1 MKQFTL
7 PKTERLYLR
16 ESISELFANG
26 SSFTAYPYRVVYLLK
41 DEIDETRPS
50 EERQSRC
57 SVMTV
62 APKKRFKHAVDRN
75 HVKRLT
81 REAYRKQKLPLWDSL
96 KENKKAIEVA
106 FLYSDNKF
114 ISYEETYTVIGKAI
128 SRLIKIIEKN

>member
-41 DEIDETRPS
+41 DENDETRPS

-81 REAYRKQKLPLWDSL
+81 REAYRKQKLPLWEAL
-96 KENKKAIEVA
+96 REHKKAIEVA
-106 FLYSDNKF
+106 FLYSDNRF
-114 ISYEETYTVIGKAI
+114 ISYDDTYATIGKAI
-128 SRLIKIIEKN
+128 SRLIRMIEKC